1 MKFPFRKI
9 FYATLLIVTMVGA
22 YFMLIN
28 SGFANLFSDLDLLV
42 MRIREL
48 GILGPMLVIGL
59 MVLAIVFN
67 PLPSAPIA
75 LAAGAVYGH
84 VVGTIYIV
92 TGAGVGAIIAFAIAR
107 FAGHELARK
116 FLGDNLSLGRL
127 GSQNALTTIVFV
139 SRLIPFMSFDL
150 VSYAAGLTAI
160 KLWRFALA
168 TLLGLMP
175 VSFILAHMGSEIVE
189 SSHGDVIV
197 IILIIGLFTL
207 VPLLINAVQRYRHR
221 HQLNDPEQPL

>member
-1 MKFPFRKI
+1 MRKI
-9 FYATLLIVTMVGA
+9 FYTALVIISMASA
-22 YFMLIN
+22 YFVMIN
-28 SGFANLFSDLDLLV
+28 TTLADLYTDLDLLV
-42 MRIREL
+42 IRVGEL
-48 GILGPMLVIGL
+48 GVLGPLLVIGL

-84 VVGTIYIV
+84 VAGTIYIV
-92 TGAGVGAIIAFAIAR
+92 VGAEIGAIIAFMIAR

-116 FLGDNLSLGRL
+116 YLGDNLSLGRF
-127 GSQNALTTIVFV
+127 GSQNAMTTIVFV

-150 VSYAAGLTAI
+150 VSYTAGLTVI
-160 KLWRFALA
+160 KVWRFALA

-189 SSHGDVIV
+189 SSNGEVLG

-207 VPLLINAVQRYRHR
+207 VPLLINAVQRYRRR
-221 HQLNDPEQPL
+221 HQLNDTEQPL

>member
-1 MKFPFRKI
+1 
-9 FYATLLIVTMVGA
+9 MVGA

-28 SGFANLFSDLDLLV
+28 SGFANLFSNLDLLV

-107 FAGHELARK
+107 FAGYELARK
-116 FLGDNLSLGRL
+116 FLGDNMSLGRF

-150 VSYAAGLTAI
+150 VSYAAGLSSI

-168 TLLGLMP
+168 TLFGLMP
-175 VSFILAHMGSEIVE
+175 VSFILAHMGGEIVE
-189 SSHGDVIV
+189 SSSGDVTV

-207 VPLLINAVQRYRHR
+207 LPLLVSAVQRYRHR

>member
-1 MKFPFRKI
+1 M
-9 FYATLLIVTMVGA
+9 FYAVLLIITMVGA

-28 SGFANLFSDLDLLV
+28 SAFADLFSDFDLLA

-48 GILGPMLVIGL
+48 GVLGPMLVIGL

-84 VVGTIYIV
+84 VAGTIYIV
-92 TGAGVGAIIAFAIAR
+92 TGAEIGAIIAFAIAR

-127 GSQNALTTIVFV
+127 GSQNAMTTIVFV

-175 VSFILAHMGSEIVE
+175 VSFILAHMGGEIVG
-189 SSHGDVIV
+189 SSNGDVIL
-197 IILIIGLFTL
+197 IILILGLFTL
-207 VPLLINAVQRYRHR
+207 IPLLINALQRYRR
-221 HQLNDPEQPL
+221 GQQLNDPEQPL

>member
-1 MKFPFRKI
+1 
-9 FYATLLIVTMVGA
+9 MVGA

>member
-1 MKFPFRKI
+1 MNLLIQKI
-9 FYATLLIVTMVGA
+9 FYVTLLIITMTGA
-22 YFMLIN
+22 YFILIN
-28 SGFANLFSDLDLLV
+28 TSLADLFSDLDLLV
-42 MRIREL
+42 IRVREL
-48 GILGPMLVIGL
+48 GILGPLLIIGL

-92 TGAGVGAIIAFAIAR
+92 AGAEIGAIIAFTIAR

-116 FLGDNLSLGRL
+116 LLGDNLSLGRF
-127 GSQNALTTIVFV
+127 GSQKALTTIVFV

-150 VSYAAGLTAI
+150 VSYAAGLTVI
-160 KLWRFALA
+160 KFWRFALA
-168 TLLGLMP
+168 TLFGLMP

-189 SSHGDVIV
+189 SNSSEVAV
-197 IILIIGLFTL
+197 IILILGLFTL
-207 VPLLINAVQRYRHR
+207 APLLINAVQRHR
-221 HQLNDPEQPL
+221 HSHQKSDPGQTL

>member
-1 MKFPFRKI
+1 MRKI
-9 FYATLLIVTMVGA
+9 FYIALLSITMAGV
-22 YFMLIN
+22 YFVLIN
-28 SGFANLFSDLDLLV
+28 TTLADLFADLDLLV
-42 MRIREL
+42 IRVREL

-84 VVGTIYIV
+84 VVGAIYIV
-92 TGAGVGAIIAFAIAR
+92 AGAEIGAIIAFTIAR
-107 FAGHELARK
+107 CAGYELARK
-116 FLGDNLSLGRL
+116 FLGDNLSLGRF
-127 GSQNALTTIVFV
+127 GSQNALTPIVFV

-175 VSFILAHMGSEIVE
+175 VSFILAHMGGEIVE
-189 SSHGDVIV
+189 SSSGEVFV
-197 IILIIGLFTL
+197 IILIIGLFTI
-207 VPLLINAVQRYRHR
+207 VPLLINAVQRYWRAA
-221 HQLNDPEQPL
+221 N